1 MAQLQKI
8 MGFPELIWKSLGYMI
23 YVLLKLCLE
32 NGKVFIETICR
43 LPIPLFLSNSL
54 CWMEP
59 CRVDVHTDMHQ
70 QGPSYVKLLPARG
83 DSERS
88 SNRNNFHWDIETC
101 ETLEILLH
109 SRNKCW
115 SNWNGVI
122 GKLPPPL
129 RQNWLSQI
137 FHTLLLVHWQQTL
150 TSAAN
155 LACDFTDVILVS
167 NEIKPFRNQT
177 F

>member
-122 GKLPPPL
+122 GKLPPPSGKIGYPKYFTLCSSFTDNKLWL
-129 RQNWLSQI
+129 RQPISPAI
-137 FHTLLLVHWQQTL
+137 LLM
-150 TSAAN
+150 S
-155 LACDFTDVILVS
+155 F
-167 NEIKPFRNQT
+167 
-177 F
+177 

>member
-122 GKLPPPL
+122 GKLPPPPPAKLVIPNISHFAPRSLTTNSDFGSQSRL
-129 RQNWLSQI
+129 RFYWCHFS
-137 FHTLLLVHWQQTL
+137 V
-150 TSAAN
+150 
-155 LACDFTDVILVS
+155 
-167 NEIKPFRNQT
+167 
-177 F
+177 